1 MEAQDP
7 RIRSLLRQAR
17 QVAESNKRSAA
28 EQLYRQIIAE
38 ASDTV
43 EAWLG
48 LAALLSSR
56 AEQEQAVAKALAL
69 QPENEQALKWME
81 RLQMGLPMQEEQ
93 PTAML
98 TPEVEEL
105 VQAAT
110 LAAAGS
116 SEIVAGD
123 AGSLKPITLDAGSVP
138 AQTVACANHPNR
150 QTNLRCNKC
159 NKPICIR
166 CAQWTPV
173 GYSCRSC
180 IRQQEEKFFNAEPV
194 HIFIGILVA
203 IPLALLAAAVATLIG
218 FWFFAIFIGATFG
231 TLISRAVLWAMGK
244 RRARYMP
251 LIVAGIIILTALF
264 VLIFTFDFLS
274 LGVYVALSAS
284 SAYYWLK

>member
-38 ASDTV
+38 AAGTV

-48 LAALLSSR
+48 LAALLTNK
-56 AEQEQAVAKALAL
+56 AEQEQAVVKALAL

-93 PTAML
+93 PAAMI
-98 TPEVEEL
+98 TPEVELEQ
-105 VQAAT
+105 VAP
-110 LAAAGS
+110 LALAS
-116 SEIVAGD
+116 SPEIVAED
-123 AGSLKPITLDAGSVP
+123 AGSLKPITVGEGSVP

-203 IPLALLAAAVATLIG
+203 IPLALLAAAIATLIG

-244 RRARYMP
+244 RRSRYMP
-251 LIVAGIIILTALF
+251 LIVAGIIILTAIL

>member
-38 ASDTV
+38 AAGTV

-48 LAALLSSR
+48 LAALLTNKT
-56 AEQEQAVAKALAL
+56 EQEQAVAKALAL

-93 PTAML
+93 PAAMI
-98 TPEVEEL
+98 TPEVGLEQ
-105 VQAAT
+105 VAP
-110 LAAAGS
+110 LALS
-116 SEIVAGD
+116 SSPEIVAED
-123 AGSLKPITLDAGSVP
+123 AGSLKPITVGEGSVP

-194 HIFIGILVA
+194 HVFIGVLVA
-203 IPLALLAAAVATLIG
+203 IPLALLAAAIATLIG

-244 RRARYMP
+244 RRSRYMP
-251 LIVAGIIILTALF
+251 LIVAGIIILTAIL